1 MPNLNSGDR
10 NCVVSSRWRFGIPEV
25 RREVVPP
32 AGIEPAT
39 HGFPLL
45 LPATPS
51 SLSEIAHPTS
61 DGRRRGTGTG
71 AIISLGKEGKPR
83 IVNGGPTT
91 YFECDIFFANGQFF
105 QWRSG
110 T

>member
-51 SLSEIAHPTS
+51 SLRLPIRRRTAAGGEQELVPSSAWARKASPGSWTAALPPTS
-61 DGRRRGTGTG
+61 SAT
-71 AIISLGKEGKPR
+71 SSS
-83 IVNGGPTT
+83 PT
-91 YFECDIFFANGQFF
+91 ANSF
-105 QWRSG
+105 SG
-110 T
+110 VRAP